1 VAGFV
6 TFVNVSLLAGTS
18 LIALPIVL
26 HLIMRQRP
34 KRFEFPALRFLQQRH
49 ETNQRRLRLR
59 HLLLL
64 LLRVAAI
71 ALLAFALARPSVK
84 SSGMLG
90 RQEDPVAAA
99 LVFDAA
105 PRMDYRQNNRT
116 RLEAAQD
123 LGQWLLAQLPPQSE
137 IAVLDTRLGPGAFQ
151 VDRGAARQQIDRL
164 AAVANSRPVAET
176 VEEAARLLGESE
188 LDRKELYVF
197 TDLARGAWP
206 ADAASGL
213 RSRLGE
219 LDGVGIYVI
228 DVGVENP
235 VNYGL
240 GELRLSAQVLSS
252 RSPLRVETDLSC
264 SGAEGTRAVELLLA
278 GDGEMQK
285 RSEQSHAIKSG
296 EAKRLE
302 FRIGSLGEGTH
313 QGLVRLVGQDGLQA
327 DDVRYFTVEVK
338 PPWRV
343 LIAAPEPVDRNALF
357 LSEALAPEMM
367 RRQGLARFECRVL
380 SLAELAGQPLGDYAA
395 VLLLDPRPL
404 EPAVWRKLADYAS
417 DGSGVGVFLGR
428 NALPVDSFNAAVA
441 QELLPGKLLRQARSP
456 DGDNYL
462 APRTYEHPILA
473 EFRGVAGAVPWHL
486 SPVFRYWELGEMNR
500 GAGAVIRY
508 LDGRPAL
515 LERPIGSGRAVCVT
529 TPVSDDPNRDP
540 WNLLPVSIEPGQQWP
555 FVILANQ
562 IAAYLVGS
570 IDEQLNYVAGQA
582 AVLSLDP
589 DLQTRNYLLTAPD
602 DLKFTLTA
610 DLKQDLLVVTSTDQV
625 GNYRVEAA
633 GGFERGFSVNLAPRQ
648 TELGRMPVE
657 DLKEVFGP
665 FEFRVARS
673 RHEIDRDISSGR
685 VGRELFPPL
694 MLLLAVVL
702 AGELLVANRFYRE

>member
-1 VAGFV
+1 M
-6 TFVNVSLLAGTS
+6 TFVNTSLLAGTA
-18 LIALPIVL
+18 LVALPIVL

-34 KRFEFPALRFLQQRH
+34 KRFEFPALRFVQQRH

-71 ALLAFALARPSVK
+71 ALLACALARPSVK
-84 SSGMLG
+84 FSGMLG
-90 RQEDPVAAA
+90 SREAPVAAA

-116 RLEAAQD
+116 RLEAAQE
-123 LGQWLLAQLPPQSE
+123 LGQWLLAQLPAESE

-188 LDRKELYVF
+188 LERKELYVF

-213 RSRLGE
+213 RGRLGK

-235 VNYGL
+235 ANYGL
-240 GELRLSAQVLSS
+240 GELHLSAQVLSS
-252 RSPLRVETDLSC
+252 RSPLSVETDLSC

-278 GDGEMQK
+278 GDDGAMLK
-285 RSEQSHAIKSG
+285 RSEQTHTLKSG

-313 QGLVRLVGQDGLQA
+313 QGLVRLVGQDGLEA

-343 LIAAPEPVDRNALF
+343 LIAAPEPAQRNALF

-380 SLAELAGQPLGDYAA
+380 SLAELADQPLGDYAA

-404 EPAVWRKLADYAS
+404 EPAVWRKLTDYAS
-417 DGSGVGVFLGR
+417 DGHGVGVFLGR
-428 NALPVDSFNAAVA
+428 HALPVDSFNAAVA

-462 APRTYEHPILA
+462 APRSYEHPILA
-473 EFRGVAGAVPWHL
+473 EFRELAGAVPWHL
-486 SPVFRYWELGEMNR
+486 SPVFRYWELGEMNQ
-500 GAGAVIRY
+500 GVGVVIRY

-515 LERPIGSGRAVCVT
+515 VERPIGSGWAVCMT

-562 IAAYLVGS
+562 IANYLVGS
-570 IDEQLNYVAGQA
+570 IEEQFNYVAGQA
-582 AVLSLDP
+582 AVLPLGAEV
-589 DLQTRNYLLTAPD
+589 QTWNFLVTAPD
-602 DLKFTLTA
+602 GLKFTHSTEPT
-610 DLKQDLLVVTSTDQV
+610 KRQLVVPSTDQV
-625 GNYRVEAA
+625 GHYQVEAA
-633 GGFERGFSVNLAPRQ
+633 GSFRRGFSVNLAPRQ
-648 TELGRMPVE
+648 TKLTRVPTEE
-657 DLKEVFGP
+657 LKEIFGP

-673 RHEIDRDISSGR
+673 RHEIDRDISRGR

-694 MLLLAVVL
+694 MLLLAAVL

>member
-1 VAGFV
+1 MM
-6 TFVNVSLLAGTS
+6 TFVNISLLGGTA

-34 KRFEFPALRFLQQRH
+34 KRFEFPALRFVQQRH

-71 ALLAFALARPSVK
+71 ALLAFALAQPSVK
-84 SSGMLG
+84 FSGVLG
-90 RQEDPVAAA
+90 SREAPVAAA

-116 RLEAAQD
+116 RLEAARE
-123 LGQWLLAQLPPQSE
+123 LGQWLLAQLPAESQ

-151 VDRGAARQQIDRL
+151 VDAQQQIERL
-164 AAVANSRPVAET
+164 AAVPNSRPVVET

-188 LDRKELYVF
+188 LERKELYVF

-206 ADAASGL
+206 ADAGSAL
-213 RSRLGE
+213 RGRLGE

-252 RSPLRVETDLSC
+252 RSPLSVDTDLSC

-278 GDGEMQK
+278 GDDGTMQK
-285 RSEQSHAIKSG
+285 RSEQSHTIESG
-296 EAKRLE
+296 EAKRVE

-313 QGLVRLVGQDGLQA
+313 QGLVRLVGQDGLEA
-327 DDVRYFTVEVK
+327 DDVRYFTVEVT

-343 LIAAPEPVDRNALF
+343 LIAAPEPAERNALF

-404 EPAVWRKLADYAS
+404 EPALWRKLADYAS
-417 DGSGVGVFLGR
+417 DGNGVGVFLGR
-428 NALPVDSFNAAVA
+428 NALPIEPFNAAVA

-462 APRTYEHPILA
+462 APRSYEHPILA
-473 EFRGVAGAVPWHL
+473 EFRGIAGAVPWHL
-486 SPVFRYWELGEMNR
+486 SPVFRYWELGELNR
-500 GAGAVIRY
+500 GAGVVIRY

-515 LERPIGSGRAVCVT
+515 VERPIGSGRSLCTT

-562 IAAYLVGS
+562 IAAYLIGS
-570 IDEQLNYVAGQA
+570 VEAQLNHVAGQA

-602 DLKFTLTA
+602 GLKFTLTA
-610 DLKQDLLVVTSTDQV
+610 DLKQDLLVITSTDQV

-633 GGFERGFSVNLAPRQ
+633 GGFQRGFSVNLAPRQ
-648 TELGRMPVE
+648 TELARLPIE
-657 DLKEVFGP
+657 ELKEIFGP
-665 FEFRVARS
+665 FEFRVAES
-673 RHEIDRDISSGR
+673 RQEIDRDISTGR

-702 AGELLVANRFYRE
+702 AGEMLVSNRFYRE